1 MKIELIMKNFKLVC
15 LLFILVS
22 WKGENEKRYFVE
34 LISGPEEGTH
44 FIKLVE
50 EGLVCINYDL
60 IDDKKN
66 NHLLRVS
73 WDDIQAKEYT
83 NLQSFIQRQNAFT
96 DFKEVY
102 RESNFGIGY
111 GFPKVYVIREPRYYK
126 YKIITDYDKN
136 NEKLDSLTYY
146 MNALI
151 PEKYKKLYSMPLV
164 STTGWNQEEI
174 DFTYEFNK
182 DESNPNIVKVTAKII
197 NNSEDNIYF
206 LSESCN
212 GLDYYL
218 TTSSDSAEILIMA
231 HCNATFPRKIEL
243 KANSTY
249 EFSTT
254 IQLNSNVHRLGLNL
268 KLIRLAKSVEV
279 EGKFID
285 EIRKENKQRTMNFEG
300 PIIKVE

>member
-34 LISGPEEGTH
+34 LISGPGEGTH

-50 EGLVCINYDL
+50 EGFVCINKDL
-60 IDDKKN
+60 NEDKKN
-66 NHLLRVS
+66 NHVFRIS
-73 WDDIQAKEYT
+73 WDDIPAKEYT
-83 NLQSFIQRQNAFT
+83 NLQKFIQRQNAFT
-96 DFKEVY
+96 SFKEVY
-102 RESNFGIGY
+102 RESNFGIGN
-111 GFPKVYVIREPRYYK
+111 GFPRVYLIREPRYHK
-126 YKIITDYDKN
+126 YKIIKDYDKN

-146 MNALI
+146 MNELI
-151 PEKYKKLYSMPLV
+151 PKKYKKLYSMPLV
-164 STTGWNQEEI
+164 SINSWTQEKI

-182 DESNPNIVKVTAKII
+182 DESNPNIVKVSAKII

-218 TTSSDSAEILIMA
+218 TTSSDSAEILIMI

-254 IQLNSNVHRLGLNL
+254 IQLNSNVHSVGLNL
-268 KLIRLAKSVEV
+268 KLVGLTKSVEV
-279 EGKFID
+279 KGKFID
-285 EIRKENKQRTMNFEG
+285 EIRKENIKRTLKLEG
-300 PIIKVE
+300 PVIKIE